1 MKTNMMST
9 NTAQFSPVQIDIEP
23 DAVDHKTL
31 MELAETKAYDAILN
45 SYQNYPSAAIAEVAD
60 WLRCQD
66 IYNVALPLY
75 QYVLQQQVT
84 ADIYFGL
91 GQCYGKTY
99 QYQVSL
105 IYLQQAFQLE
115 SDRTEGANYYAYILE
130 RNGLMEPAEQWY
142 RKALRGVYNDDLWT
156 LSHYAYFLEKYNQ
169 PAAAELAYQTVLELN
184 PNYTWAVKRYALF
197 LLKQNQPERSLK
209 LMQAAIA
216 QFSNPFVQLNYLE
229 YLMIRGDGSAYEAHL
244 RSLNYSQLS
253 LPFQTL
259 IDLFDY
265 FWRYLL
271 QKQSNSEKLAAYQ
284 QQVKKLQD
292 SIHRDFDDLND
303 LLIAKGGDLATWQH
317 LTQLL
322 VK

>member
-1 MKTNMMST
+1 MTQTHTAKL
-9 NTAQFSPVQIDIEP
+9 NTAPINLAPMNGAIST
-23 DAVDHKTL
+23 AL
-31 MELAETKAYDAILN
+31 MELANAKEYDVLLN
-45 SYQNYPSAAIAEVAD
+45 CYQTYPIGEIVKVAD

-66 IYNVALPLY
+66 IYNVAIPLY
-75 QYVLQQQVT
+75 QYALQLQPT
-84 ADIYFGL
+84 ADVYFGL

-99 QYQVSL
+99 HYHVSL
-105 IYLQQAFQLE
+105 IYLQQAFILQ

-142 RKALRGVYNDDLWT
+142 RKALNGVYNDDLWT

-169 PAAAELAYQTVLELN
+169 LSAAEQAYQTVLELN

-197 LLKQNQPERSLK
+197 LLKQNQSERSLK
-209 LMQAAIA
+209 LMQSALTLG
-216 QFSNPFVQLNYLE
+216 NPFVQLNYLE
-229 YLMIRGDGSAYEAHL
+229 YLIIRGDAAAYEDYL

-271 QKQSNSEKLAAYQ
+271 RKQSNSEKLAAYQ
-284 QQVKKLQD
+284 QQVQRLQD
-292 SIHRDFDDLND
+292 SIHRDFDDLNE
-303 LLIAKGGDLATWQH
+303 LLAANDGDLATWQN